1 MQSKKQFMNIVPQE
15 VTKNGKR
22 SLRYKGSDGKFHD
35 VAPDGGTVLSV
46 EEVTRTLTFGNA
58 SLQGSMNV
66 SDFLMRYGSCKF
78 TSFEVGSIRRSSS
91 SANKI
96 YFDNSILG
104 SSPCY
109 YDLTNSVVYFYSASN
124 GLLDQIDRATF
135 NNDAAA
141 TKEFFERTVA
151 MKIGQI
157 TPYNMYY
164 FMVKSSFVIA
174 QSRITVSQKQ
184 FVGTDKDGTRHI
196 YGVIAPYYY

>member
-1 MQSKKQFMNIVPQE
+1 MKKNYMNIVAQE
-15 VTKNGKR
+15 VTKDGER
-22 SLRYKGSDGKFHD
+22 VLRYKGSDGKFHD

-58 SLQGSMNV
+58 SLQGSMQIA
-66 SDFLMRYGSCKF
+66 DFLMRYGSCKI
-78 TSFEVGSIRRSSS
+78 TAFEVGNIRYGSS

-109 YDLTNSVVYFYSASN
+109 YDLTNSVVYFYSGSN
-124 GLLDQIDRATF
+124 ALLDQIDRTTY
-135 NNDAAA
+135 NNDDAAV
-141 TKEFFERTVA
+141 KEFFERTVA
-151 MKIGQI
+151 MKIGEI

-184 FVGTDKDGTRHI
+184 LVGTDKDGTRHI
-196 YGVIAPYYY
+196 YGVIVPYYY

>member
-1 MQSKKQFMNIVPQE
+1 MKKNYMNIVAQE
-15 VTKNGKR
+15 VTKNGER
-22 SLRYKGSDGKFHD
+22 ILRYKGSDGKFHD
-35 VAPDGGTVLSV
+35 VAPDSGGTVLSV
-46 EEVTRTLTFGNA
+46 EDITRTLTFGNA
-58 SLQGSMNV
+58 SLQGSMQIN
-66 SDFLMRYGSCKF
+66 DFLMRYGSCKI
-78 TSFEVGSIRRSSS
+78 TAFEARSIHYSSS

-96 YFDNSILG
+96 YFDNSVLG

-109 YDLTNSVVYFYSASN
+109 YDLTNSVVYFYSGSN

-184 FVGTDKDGTRHI
+184 LVGTDKDGTRHI
-196 YGVIAPYYY
+196 YGVISPYYY

>member
-1 MQSKKQFMNIVPQE
+1 MSKKNYMNIVPQE

-35 VAPDGGTVLSV
+35 VASDDGGSTMLSV
-46 EEVTRTLTFGNA
+46 EEVERTLTFGNA
-58 SLQGSMNV
+58 SLQNSMQIA
-66 SDFLMRYGSCKF
+66 DFLMRYGSCKIK
-78 TSFEVGSIRRSSS
+78 SFAVGNIRYNSS

-96 YFDNSILG
+96 YFDNGILG

-109 YDLTNSVVYFYSASN
+109 YDLTNTAVNFCQAGGGIIES
-124 GLLDQIDRATF
+124 IDRSTF
-135 NNDAAA
+135 NTDNAA

-164 FMVKSSFVIA
+164 FMVKSSFIIA
-174 QSRITVSQKQ
+174 QSRVT
-184 FVGTDKDGTRHI
+184 FVERHLIGTDKDGMRHD
-196 YGVIAPYYY
+196 YGIIRPIF

>member
-1 MQSKKQFMNIVPQE
+1 MKKNYMNIVAQE
-15 VTKNGKR
+15 VTKDGER
-22 SLRYKGSDGKFHD
+22 VLRYKGSDGKFHD

-58 SLQGSMNV
+58 SLQGSMQIA
-66 SDFLMRYGSCKF
+66 DFLMRYGSCKI
-78 TSFEVGSIRRSSS
+78 TAFEVGNIRYGSS

-109 YDLTNSVVYFYSASN
+109 YDLTNSVVYFYSGSN
-124 GLLDQIDRATF
+124 ALLDQIDRTTY
-135 NNDAAA
+135 NNDDAAV
-141 TKEFFERTVA
+141 KEFFERTVA
-151 MKIGQI
+151 MKIGEI

-184 FVGTDKDGTRHI
+184 LVGTDKDGTRHV